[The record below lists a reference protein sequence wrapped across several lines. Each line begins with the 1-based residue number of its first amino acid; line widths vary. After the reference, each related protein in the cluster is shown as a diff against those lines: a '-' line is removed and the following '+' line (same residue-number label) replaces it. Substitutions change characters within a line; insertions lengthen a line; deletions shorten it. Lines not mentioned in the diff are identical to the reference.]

1 MKIYQMTKP
10 IAGSIF
16 LYPTPVIKSDKFL
29 IYAPT
34 SSYGEILKK
43 CLDAGYLASPF
54 ASIHS
59 FRQQSLHGDGE
70 TVIFELVEEQFILK
84 FLTEE
89 KRKTDENR
97 AQNIEKI
104 LSAKIL
110 KLMQV
115 SSAEDRLIC
124 KKELEHRYQTQ
135 IKCSECQKLGIA
147 DPQLK
152 NWIDSLVL

>member
-10 IAGSIF
+10 IAGPIF

-29 IYAPT
+29 IYAAT
-34 SSYGEILKK
+34 TFYGEILKK
-43 CLDAGYLASPF
+43 CLDEGYLASPF
-54 ASIHS
+54 APIHG
-59 FRQQSLHGDGE
+59 FRQKSLHGDRE
-70 TVIFELVEEQFILK
+70 TIIYELDEEQFILK

-89 KRKTDENR
+89 KRKTDETR

-104 LSAKIL
+104 LSAKVM
-110 KLMQV
+110 KLMQ
-115 SSAEDRLIC
+115 AQTLEDRLIC

-135 IKCSECQKLGIA
+135 IKCSECQKLGIS
-147 DPQLK
+147 DPLLK